1 MKKELVTVVCH
12 DSYGVPTLFCVDVQI
27 TEDGYNLGEHYD
39 KAKEAAMEA
48 GYEGPFVCF
57 DSAEATFLLDGAE
70 ALKKMRRAKQTTHV
84 KDAVVKFVQEAK
96 ETHNEDGVCIVND
109 DAPVDW
115 DGDPE
120 NGAYVQAWVWVP
132 PISTNDQEVPGKA
145 Q

>member
-1 MKKELVTVVCH
+1 MKKELVTVVCQ
-12 DSYGVPTLFCVDVQI
+12 DSNGESTLFCVDVQI
-27 TEDGYNLGEHYD
+27 TEDGYNLGEYYD
-39 KAKEAAMEA
+39 KAKEAAIEA

-57 DSAEATFLLDGAE
+57 DSAEATSLLNGVE
-70 ALKKMRRAKQTTHV
+70 ALKKMRRAKQPASV
-84 KDAVVKFVQEAK
+84 KDTVVKFIQEAK
-96 ETHNEDGVCIVND
+96 ETHEDGVFIVND

-132 PISTNDQEVPGKA
+132 PISTNDQEVSGKA